1 MSKDESAAAAA
12 QEMPHTI
19 GQSVNLHRLKA
30 ENSLAGQWPV
40 SACLSAS
47 LRQTAADK
55 CQSAVHTPS
64 SRLDCDFEVCT
75 TTGYRHQNDLTL
87 SISRSDRNNTNNN
100 KDGLDNWSYMKVER
114 ANIPTARVIFFSL
127 AGHAEHHQMTWASW
141 TGKETS
147 P

>member
-19 GQSVNLHRLKA
+19 GQVHPHPWTNSQANISRHRLKA

-55 CQSAVHTPS
+55 CQSAVHTPP
-64 SRLDCDFEVCT
+64 SRLDCDFV
-75 TTGYRHQNDLTL
+75 QQQ
-87 SISRSDRNNTNNN
+87 
-100 KDGLDNWSYMKVER
+100 
-114 ANIPTARVIFFSL
+114 VIDIK
-127 AGHAEHHQMTWASW
+127 M
-141 TGKETS
+141 TS
-147 P
+147 PCRFLGMSFVLQIVTLTDTFSALDVQKPNQFRQKQYKQH